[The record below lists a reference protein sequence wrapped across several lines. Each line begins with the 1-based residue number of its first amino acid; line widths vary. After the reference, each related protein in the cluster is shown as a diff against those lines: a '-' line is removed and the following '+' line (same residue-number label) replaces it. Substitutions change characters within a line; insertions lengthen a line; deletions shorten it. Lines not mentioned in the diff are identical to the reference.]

1 MHTQSL
7 YVQQQPHLRIHCA
20 LADIKSSHQ
29 PSHVPTIMVGA
40 LPVEGRTV
48 LPSLSAWMVVP
59 QVGEARRM
67 HEEGSR
73 RAVDAHAGST
83 VELLLSA
90 GCNPRSG
97 PWVTPTCGKVLAQQR
112 TTGWTTSRCHKRTS
126 NVSALPPSSPA
137 TPKGT
142 AYCGTTGNCWLLVRP

>member
-1 MHTQSL
+1 MFS
-7 YVQQQPHLRIHCA
+7 
-20 LADIKSSHQ
+20 SSHTYAYIARSQ
-29 PSHVPTIMVGA
+29 TSQAHTNLHMCPPSWWAPCPWRGA
-40 LPVEGRTV
+40 LFYHRCLLG
-48 LPSLSAWMVVP
+48 WWWP

-73 RAVDAHAGST
+73 RAVDAYAGST
-83 VELLLSA
+83 VKPLLSA